1 MDNCYLASLKARKNK
16 ALLLL
21 KKDPEKLGTDV
32 QCNEFIK
39 VNKTIYYLETL
50 LFIIKSAPKTMDKEK
65 IAAHF
70 KIVGNYLKKEFNIDI
85 KYSAE
90 IKNVYSYAEYLSDIY
105 KKIEKKFV

>member
-1 MDNCYLASLKARKNK
+1 M
-16 ALLLL
+16 
-21 KKDPEKLGTDV
+21 
-32 QCNEFIK
+32 
-39 VNKTIYYLETL
+39 KTVITIGRQFGSGGSE
-50 LFIIKSAPKTMDKEK
+50 IGEK

-70 KIVGNYLKKEFNIDI
+70 KIVSNYLKKEFNIDI